1 MKIFIPATSANLGPG
16 FDALGLALN
25 LYNEVTITPSSVAS
39 ISIKGEGATRARLK
53 SHNPFVSIFHETYQG
68 LIGKKETFRFEFI
81 NNIPLSRGL
90 GSSSAVIVGA
100 ISAAHFM
107 AGIKVDKDRVLDMA
121 LVYESHPDN
130 IAPAV
135 HGGFTVSI
143 VDGNHVHVQK
153 KSLSE
158 EICAILVIP
167 DRPMST
173 AKSRTQLPKHYT
185 MKESVFN
192 LSHAAA
198 LSAAFFNESWELLRI
213 SSKDTMHEARRM
225 QQLPELFK
233 VREIALNNG
242 ALMSTLSG
250 SGSTFLNVAFTSEAK
265 SLENALK
272 KSFADFKVIQCKFD
286 NRGFYIQDS

>member
-16 FDALGLALN
+16 FDALGLALD

-39 ISIKGEGATRARLK
+39 ISIKGEGASRPRLK
-53 SHNPFVSIFHETYQG
+53 SHNPFVSIFHETYNK
-68 LIGKKETFRFEFI
+68 LRGKKETFRFEFL
-81 NNIPLSRGL
+81 NQIPLSRGL

-100 ISAAHFM
+100 IGAAHKL
-107 AGIKVDKDRVLDMA
+107 AGVKVDKARILDMA

-143 VDGNHVHVQK
+143 VNEGHVHVQK
-153 KSLSE
+153 KELPE
-158 EICAILVIP
+158 EICAVLVIP
-167 DRPMST
+167 NRPMST
-173 AKSRTQLPKHYT
+173 AKSRTQLPKHYS
-185 MKESVFN
+185 MKEAVFN

-198 LSAAFFNESWELLRI
+198 LSSAFFNESWDLLQLA
-213 SSKDTMHEARRM
+213 SKDAMHEERRM

-233 VREIALNNG
+233 VREVALKHG

-250 SGSTFLNVAFTSEAK
+250 SGSTFLNVAHLNEAK
-265 SLENALK
+265 SLANTLK
-272 KSFADFKVIQCKFD
+272 TTFPDFKIIQCKFD
-286 NRGFYIQDS
+286 NQGFYMQDS